1 MEETPLFGG
10 WVNQA
15 MRVGNTVRRNTG
27 PWTPAVHALLKHLEA
42 AGFQESPRVLGF
54 DDKGREVLRYIEG
67 TAALRPWP
75 AELLQDRG
83 LAALARMLRRY
94 HDAVATFVPAAGA
107 VWRAGVVPLRAG
119 EVIRH
124 GDFGPWNTIWRE
136 GRPVGLI
143 DWDFAEPGPTVL
155 DVGQLAWFGIPLS
168 TLEGVREAGFGS
180 PPDLRH
186 RLDVICEGYADFRP
200 REVLDA
206 VAEVQRIDLQRLREW
221 GTVGIE
227 PWAGFLPLGEVERI
241 EADMAWLRENR
252 TLVGSWVSDEIC

>member
-1 MEETPLFGG
+1 LGG

-15 MRVGNTVRRNTG
+15 VRVGDTVRRNTG
-27 PWTPAVHALLKHLEA
+27 PWTPAVHALLKHLKA
-42 AGFQESPRVLGF
+42 SGFAESPRLLGF
-54 DDKGREVLRYIEG
+54 DDKCREVLRYIEG

-75 AELLQDRG
+75 DELLQDAG

-94 HDAVATFVPAAGA
+94 HDAVAGFVSAPGA

-143 DWDFAEPGPTVL
+143 DWDFAEPGPAVL

-168 TLEGVREAGFGS
+168 PAEGVREAGFATT
-180 PPDLRH
+180 PDQRH
-186 RLDVICEGYADFRP
+186 RLEVICDVYGRFGPTA
-200 REVLDA
+200 VLEA
-206 VAEVQRIDLQRLREW
+206 AEQVQRIDLRRLREW
-221 GTVGIE
+221 GTAGHRALGRLSAVG
-227 PWAGFLPLGEVERI
+227 R
-241 EADMAWLRENR
+241 D
-252 TLVGSWVSDEIC
+252 